1 MPSVSPSLRF
11 IIQHPLQFLVRVV
24 RGFGANQGLLLGG
37 AVAFYT
43 LLSIVPLMALALVVL
58 SQVMDQ
64 ALLLRT
70 IHTYLELVAPGK
82 SGIMLDQAETFL
94 KAWKLVGAVGVIV
107 LLLSSSMAFSV
118 LEKAIAVIFYH
129 RAQIRRRHFLVSAI
143 IPYVY
148 IMVLTGGLLLLSTV
162 VGALHAL
169 DGRTMQI
176 MGHVFSLQGATP
188 AILYTLGIVGEI
200 LLLASLYLV
209 MPVGRLSVRHA
220 LLGGTSATLL
230 WEIARRVLFWYFS
243 RLSFVN
249 VIYGSFATVIVILLS
264 LESAAVIVLLGAQVI
279 AEYERI
285 GSDSGSKPVEG
296 GFRTGVGNQR

>member
-1 MPSVSPSLRF
+1 MPSVPPRLRF
-11 IIQHPLQFLVRVV
+11 IIQHPLQFLLRVA
-24 RGFGANQGLLLGG
+24 RGFSANQGMLLGG

-64 ALLLRT
+64 TLLLHT

-82 SGIMLDQAETFL
+82 SGVMLDQAETFL
-94 KAWKLVGAVGVIV
+94 KAWKFVGAIGLIV
-107 LLLSSSMAFSV
+107 LLLSSSMAFSM
-118 LEKAIAVIFYH
+118 LERAISVIFYH
-129 RAQIRRRHFLVSAI
+129 RAQVRRRHFLVSAI

-148 IMVLTGGLLLLSTV
+148 IMVLTGGLLLLSAV

-169 DGRTMQI
+169 NGRTLQM

-188 AILYTLGIVGEI
+188 AILHTLGIIGEI

-209 MPVGRLSVRHA
+209 MPVGRLNPWHA
-220 LLGGTSATLL
+220 LLGGASATLL

-243 RLSFVN
+243 KLSFVN

-264 LESAAVIVLLGAQVI
+264 LEAAAVIVLLGAQVI

-285 GSDSGSKPVEG
+285 GSATSVEG
-296 GFRTGVGNQR
+296 GFQTGEDNQR